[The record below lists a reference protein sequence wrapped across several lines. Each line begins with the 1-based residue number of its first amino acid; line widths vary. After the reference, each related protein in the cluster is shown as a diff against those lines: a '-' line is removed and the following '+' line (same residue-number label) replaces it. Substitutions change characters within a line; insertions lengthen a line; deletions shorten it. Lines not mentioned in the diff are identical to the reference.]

1 MTENVKI
8 DIIKIMSTK
17 SKLKAFITLN
27 DLYIKDLAVMMTEKC
42 GKKYTPDGLA
52 GKIRRETLTFKEAE
66 LLADLLGYNLEFVK
80 K

>member
-27 DLYIKDLAVMMTEKC
+27 DVYIKNT
-42 GKKYTPDGLA
+42 
-52 GKIRRETLTFKEAE
+52 
-66 LLADLLGYNLEFVK
+66 NL
-80 K
+80 

>member
-1 MTENVKI
+1 
-8 DIIKIMSTK
+8 MSTK

-27 DLYIKDLAVMMTEKC
+27 DVYIKDLAAMMCEK
-42 GKKYTPDGLA
+42 GDKKYTPDGLA

-66 LLADLLGYNLEFVK
+66 LLAGILGYSLEFIK